1 MKSKG
6 LSMITKI
13 IEGKGAFLIM
23 NTVDI
28 SEEVKVLKVIT
39 THLSG
44 VFKKTQSNS
53 DDVKQGM
60 MTWKS

>member
-39 THLSG
+39 THLSE
-44 VFKKTQSNS
+44 VSKRIQSNG
-53 DDVKQGM
+53 DGVKQ
-60 MTWKS
+60 

>member
-1 MKSKG
+1 
-6 LSMITKI
+6 MITKI
-13 IEGKGAFLIM
+13 IEGKGLFLIM

-44 VFKKTQSNS
+44 VFKKMQSNN
-53 DDVKQGM
+53 DGVKQGM
-60 MTWKS
+60 TTWKS